1 MDRLTKLTLLAIGLA
16 ISITAARP
24 AIAADSDPVRRA
36 KAVRVSQQ
44 ELQLKI
50 NQLQEQNRTLEIQNR
65 AIQQQLNTQ
74 QQEIDGLV
82 HQMQTTV
89 QPVANLQQQVPQ
101 MQQEL
106 SDVAKKQRSVPL
118 EVGFRTGWSESPYG
132 MPGGLYYAAFL
143 NHRLLTH
150 EDGVPG
156 GFIAGEMLVG
166 WTQGNHTNTTANLIS
181 QLTGPPFSTWLYT
194 LSLQP
199 TVQYHLDPAL
209 WGMERLAAFKP
220 YVLAG
225 PAMYINLM
233 NTPVVAGNGNPGA
246 GYRHYTADVQGG
258 GVWGAGFELGL
269 SALKVPQI
277 QGLLDKSFVGGEWR
291 FDQYGN
297 GQGYN
302 QYTGSISFGW

>member
-1 MDRLTKLTLLAIGLA
+1 MGRPTKLTLLAIGLA
-16 ISITAARP
+16 ISMAAARP
-24 AIAADSDPVRRA
+24 TLAADSDPVRRA

-44 ELQLKI
+44 ELLLKI

-65 AIQQQLNTQ
+65 AIQQQLSTQ

-82 HQMQTTV
+82 HQMQVTV

-101 MQQEL
+101 MQQQL

-132 MPGGLYYAAFL
+132 MPGGMYYAAFL

-156 GFIAGEMLVG
+156 GFISGEMLVG
-166 WTQGNHTNTTANLIS
+166 WTQGNHANTPANL
-181 QLTGPPFSTWLYT
+181 TGYPSSSWLDT

-199 TVQYHLDPAL
+199 TLQYHLDPAL
-209 WGMERLAAFKP
+209 LGMEQLAAFKP
-220 YVLAG
+220 YVLGG
-225 PAMYINLM
+225 PAMYISM
-233 NTPVVAGNGNPGA
+233 MSTPDVAGKGNSGA
-246 GYRHYTADVQGG
+246 GYRHYDADPQGG

-269 SALKVPQI
+269 SALKLPPI
-277 QGLLDKSFVGGEWR
+277 QGLLDKSFIGGEWR
-291 FDQYGN
+291 FDQYAN